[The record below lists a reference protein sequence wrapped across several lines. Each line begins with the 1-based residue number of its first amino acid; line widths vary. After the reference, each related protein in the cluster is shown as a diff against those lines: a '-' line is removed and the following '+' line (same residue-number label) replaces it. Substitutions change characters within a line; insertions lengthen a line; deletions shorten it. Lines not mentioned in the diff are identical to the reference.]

1 MEYADMKTVSWFS
14 AGGSSAVATKML
26 IKEID
31 EIIYTHIED
40 QHLDTMRFVSDCEHW
55 FNKPITIL
63 YPRYK
68 NVDTACRMA
77 SYIAGV
83 KGAGC
88 TSRLKI
94 ATRKEWEKT
103 QTEELCYVWGMDFN
117 EGHRAERIP
126 ISMPNQ
132 THRFPL
138 IEQGLTKINI
148 HQKITASGIKR
159 PAMYDMGYNNNNCIG
174 CVRGGKGYWNKIRKD
189 FPEVFKS
196 RCALE
201 RAIGA
206 SCLKDYYLD
215 ELPESKGWEPV
226 EIDGDCGIMCEL
238 MALK

>member
-1 MEYADMKTVSWFS
+1 MKTISWFS
-14 AGGSSAVATKML
+14 AGCSSAVATKLL

-40 QHLDTMRFVSDCEHW
+40 QHPDTMRFVKDCEQW
-55 FNKPITIL
+55 FGKLIQIL

-103 QTEELCYVWGMDFN
+103 QTEELCYVWGMDIN
-117 EGHRAERIP
+117 EKHRVERIP
-126 ISMPNQ
+126 NSMPNQ
-132 THRFPL
+132 SHRFPL
-138 IEQGLTKINI
+138 IEQGLTKESV
-148 HQKITASGIKR
+148 HQILTASGIKR
-159 PAMYDMGYNNNNCIG
+159 PAMYDLGYNNNNCIG
-174 CVRGGKGYWNKIRKD
+174 CVKGGKGYWNKIRRD
-189 FPEVFKS
+189 FPDVFKTRS
-196 RCALE
+196 ILE
-201 RAIGA
+201 REIGH
-206 SCLKDYYLD
+206 SCINGIYLD

-238 MALK
+238 IKI